1 MRCCLA
7 VVVILC
13 IVATTTDAAAFEDD
27 SGDTVVPRIKRK
39 KSTTQSPISQSS
51 QTQQS
56 PAVSPTIGIGKGEKN
71 SPSDEKIID
80 DIVVGSN
87 GDNSDD
93 NLISSSCPVCPVKR
107 NLIKHA
113 IHSYWNH
120 DLWHAYACACRYLIT
135 KPDDGFAESIIYAI
149 YQSKYSKIKFSDR
162 KILPPKIH
170 PSMIKTWEV
179 MGPIN
184 VGKLEVDAD
193 PTFMN
198 PGLTKKP
205 PLDPC
210 VHILRIPFNASIS
223 SDLVEGG
230 RVKWKEYAISTDN
243 SNQEVETKFSVPWN
257 ELVQGL
263 GNMAAYEFQGWARAV
278 TYIKTAGSYVV
289 TCRGSHTLYVRNN
302 NITHVLINDVYR
314 SGRLLSSIDLRVG
327 LVGLVIPL
335 RGVAPQTSFHCS
347 LEAAKNSIIV
357 YEPTNIP
364 DLLEMPSSKGKAPEH
379 KGKGLLLTS
388 VFSIAIHNVQSHPI
402 SLDIM
407 LDKPMGQEQ
416 EFHIRTA
423 RPILLAPTDPIAD
436 DMDIEHLLYRDD
448 EDETAYSKPVMHR
461 QLSDEE
467 ISIAPGQTINLSLE
481 MVPSVTGR

>member
-1 MRCCLA
+1 MQCCLV

-13 IVATTTDAAAFEDD
+13 IVATAAFDD
-27 SGDTVVPRIKRK
+27 DGSDGVPRIKRK
-39 KSTTQSPISQSS
+39 KSTAPPLPQSS
-51 QTQQS
+51 QAQQS
-56 PAVSPTIGIGKGEKN
+56 PAVSPTDTTIGIGKKEKK
-71 SPSDEKIID
+71 SPIDEKIID
-80 DIVVGSN
+80 DIATGSN
-87 GDNSDD
+87 DD
-93 NLISSSCPVCPVKR
+93 DDSYMISSSCPVCPVKR

-149 YQSKYSKIKFSDR
+149 YQSKYSKIKFTDR

-184 VGKLEVDAD
+184 VGKLEMDAD
-193 PTFMN
+193 PTFIDQ
-198 PGLTKKP
+198 GATKKP

-210 VHILRIPFNASIS
+210 VHILRMPSNASVS

-230 RVKWKEYAISTDN
+230 QVKWKEHTVSIN
-243 SNQEVETKFSVPWN
+243 SNQDVETKFSVPWN

-302 NITHVLINDVYR
+302 NLTHILINDVYR

-335 RGVAPQTSFHCS
+335 RGVAPQMSFHCS
-347 LEAAKNSIIV
+347 LEAAKNSILV

-364 DLLEMPSSKGKAPEH
+364 DLLEMPSSKAIEH

-423 RPILLAPTDPIAD
+423 RPILAATNDPIAD
-436 DMDIEHLLYRDD
+436 DVDMEHHLLYRDD
-448 EDETAYSKPVMHR
+448 ETPLKPVHLHR

-481 MVPSVTGR
+481 MVPSMTGR

>member
-1 MRCCLA
+1 MMIMRCCL
-7 VVVILC
+7 VVLVISLY
-13 IVATTTDAAAFEDD
+13 IVAAAVAAFGNDGDD
-27 SGDTVVPRIKRK
+27 VVPRIKRK
-39 KSTTQSPISQSS
+39 KSTAPPSLS
-51 QTQQS
+51 QTQQF
-56 PAVSPTIGIGKGEKN
+56 PAVSPTNSTIGKKDKKLPN
-71 SPSDEKIID
+71 DEKTID
-80 DIVVGSN
+80 DIAAGSN
-87 GDNSDD
+87 DDGDANM
-93 NLISSSCPVCPVKR
+93 ISSCPVCPVKR

-149 YQSKYSKIKFSDR
+149 YQSKYSNMKFSDR
-162 KILPPKIH
+162 KVLPPKIH

-184 VGKLEVDAD
+184 VGKLEMDAD
-193 PTFMN
+193 PTFMD
-198 PGLTKKP
+198 PGSTKKP

-210 VHILRIPFNASIS
+210 VHILRMPFNASVS

-230 RVKWKEYAISTDN
+230 RVKWKEYSVSVN
-243 SNQEVETKFSVPWN
+243 NNQEVETKFSVPWN

-263 GNMAAYEFQGWARAV
+263 GNMAVYEFQGWARAV
-278 TYIKTAGSYVV
+278 TYVKTAGSYVV

-302 NITHVLINDVYR
+302 NLTHVLINDVYR

-335 RGVAPQTSFHCS
+335 RGVAPQMSFHCS
-347 LEAAKNSIIV
+347 LEAAKNSILV

-364 DLLEMPSSKGKAPEH
+364 DLLEMSSSKASGH

-423 RPILLAPTDPIAD
+423 RPILFAPSDPIAD
-436 DMDIEHLLYRDD
+436 DVDMEHHPLDRDD
-448 EDETAYSKPVMHR
+448 EIPLKSVHR